1 MEGAGCHKEVTTK
14 KKCGGGG
21 GAPQHGPGGVGSS
34 WIRV

>member
-14 KKCGGGG
+14 KKCGGV